1 VPPVDATKPA
11 KNEGP
16 IKLNLFTRPAS
27 SHEDP
32 ASKFIFS
39 KMKPVSMS
47 FSRQRKD
54 IIPTTVLSNPAVP
67 SSWVKEREPA
77 DPSPEP
83 LTPEQA
89 LSAMNDLHQSVS
101 MQNKLPNRSS
111 EIAVAP
117 TSQTGLTLFND
128 RAQCTSPTAAAI
140 EQAPRVHDNQAD
152 RSASADDPMV
162 AHESNFDSFRQINS
176 FIADAANQPTLD
188 APVLLKTTETIRK
201 PRRKSKQRR
210 LSSAG
215 IQTSRKVQSVQ
226 AEPSMESILNAVS
239 YKVHKSEQDRDKL
252 AALYKVKVQELERVM
267 QGNSILYAELEKF
280 KTADYEKEDALGKL
294 SQMRTTLEKRVKK
307 LCDFV
312 KGLSN
317 DYNRL
322 RDTAQELREQ
332 HRGFQGNQD
341 DTKAIHNALK
351 ALNDSLGQDAVK
363 SANLVAE
370 SRRQVD
376 ILNHTV
382 QDLQRQL
389 QDNKEHLDAERQRNQ
404 SFKDE
409 VSKITTSHEDLV
421 NNLANHS
428 STVRLDH
435 PLRRIA
441 AKLVLA
447 Q

>member
-1 VPPVDATKPA
+1 
-11 KNEGP
+11 
-16 IKLNLFTRPAS
+16 
-27 SHEDP
+27 
-32 ASKFIFS
+32 
-39 KMKPVSMS
+39 MKPVSMN
-47 FSRQRKD
+47 FSRHRKD
-54 IIPTTVLSNPAVP
+54 IIPTKVLSNPAVP

-77 DPSPEP
+77 DPLPEP

-89 LSAMNDLHQSVS
+89 LSALNDLHPSISV
-101 MQNKLPNRSS
+101 QKILPNRSS

-117 TSQTGLTLFND
+117 TSQTGLTLSDD
-128 RAQCTSPTAAAI
+128 RAQCMSQPNAAAI
-140 EQAPRVHDNQAD
+140 EQAPQVHDNHAD
-152 RSASADDPMV
+152 RSASADDPVV
-162 AHESNFDSFRQINS
+162 AHESNFDFFREINS
-176 FIADAANQPTLD
+176 FIADAPNQPTLD

-226 AEPSMESILNAVS
+226 AEPSMDSILNAVS
-239 YKVHKSEQDRDKL
+239 YKIHKSEQDRDKL
-252 AALYKVKVQELERVM
+252 VALYKVKVQELERVM
-267 QGNSILYAELEKF
+267 QSNSILYAELEKF
-280 KTADYEKEDALGKL
+280 KTADHDKEDALGKL

-370 SRRQVD
+370 SRRQIDV
-376 ILNHTV
+376 LNHTV

-389 QDNKEHLDAERQRNQ
+389 HDNKEHLDAERQRNQ
-404 SFKDE
+404 NFKDE
-409 VSKITTSHEDLV
+409 VSKITTSHEELV

>member
-1 VPPVDATKPA
+1 
-11 KNEGP
+11 
-16 IKLNLFTRPAS
+16 
-27 SHEDP
+27 
-32 ASKFIFS
+32 
-39 KMKPVSMS
+39 MKPVSMS